1 MSTKNGIKHCSFSS
15 KLVSP
20 LNTGA
25 NICLNGIYGSKSTKK
40 KNATRSIMYPACDR
54 NSIL

>member
-40 KNATRSIMYPACDR
+40 KSATRSIMYPACDG